1 MGHRVRGQPARVQPL
16 GARVRHRHARPFAR
30 NQRRARLRRVE
41 DLRFR
46 SGPPP
51 RRDHVPRGE
60 EGLLLQGRIA
70 AGRRQ
75 IVRDGSRLGGLGQ
88 GHLAVRADGQAGEP
102 RLVRAVPA
110 RRRHCRP
117 VHRVLLAVR
126 EIPLR
131 LSGGV
136 DSFWHRDAVHQGPRE
151 GSALRRAHCAS
162 GPDDRHAVGGLL
174 EGSRSGG
181 HSRDASRLVARDE
194 ARVPRRCER

>member
-16 GARVRHRHARPFAR
+16 GARVRHRDARPFAR
-30 NQRRARLRRVE
+30 NRRRARLRRVE

-46 SGPPP
+46 SGSSP

-75 IVRDGSRLGGLGQ
+75 IVRDGTWLGRFGE

-110 RRRHCRP
+110 RRRHRRS
-117 VHRVLLAVR
+117 VHCVLLTVR
-126 EIPLR
+126 EISLR
-131 LSGGV
+131 LPGGV
-136 DSFWHRDAVHQGPRE
+136 DSFRYRDAVHQRSRE
-151 GSALRRAHCAS
+151 GGALRRAHCAS

-174 EGSRSGG
+174 AGSRSGG